1 MLQITLNP
9 STYIYDGTKK
19 EPTVTVKYNG
29 SEIPSS
35 EYIVSYENNINV
47 GTATAIITDNP
58 GGNYT
63 INANKD
69 FSITPLVIDPTDPA
83 ISSLLQITLTPES
96 YIYDGTAKEPTVTI
110 TYKGIEIPSSEYAV
124 NYKNNINAGT
134 ATAEIID
141 NQGGNYTINASKD
154 FSITPL
160 VIDPT
165 DPAIASLLQITLNP
179 STYIYDGTKK
189 EPTVTVKYNGT
200 EIPSSEYTVSYENNI
215 NVGTAKAIISDNQG
229 GNYTINASKDFSITP
244 LVIDPSDPTI
254 ASLLQITISPD
265 SYIYDGTAKE
275 PTVTIT
281 YKGIE
286 IPSSEYTVSYENN
299 INVGTATA
307 IITDNQGG
315 NYTINANKDFSIT
328 PIEINL
334 NDPKFASLF
343 SIVINPDSYIFDGK
357 AKEPAVTIT
366 YKGTE
371 IPAAEYIVTYQDNI
385 NVGTAKAIISDNQGG
400 NYTISGEAPF
410 TINLLVIDPT
420 DPNLSIIIE
429 TTTYEYTGSP
439 IEPKVTVTYNG
450 ITVPSTEYTVT
461 YQNNTNVGTA
471 TIIITDNPNGNY
483 TINGETQFTIKPGK
497 ISITAS
503 NIDADGYILADAS
516 NQYFCSGKAVI
527 EFTVSKGNPQ
537 NYSIEFDGGE
547 IPTQSGAITGNSVE
561 IELPKDLLPGT
572 YTGTIELTSTDG
584 NSTDKLPIKVIVKLP
599 YYTIVPLYNDVVAV
613 NQLSGEFLS
622 YKWTENGSEIPG
634 ANGRILQHTFNKSA
648 VYTAILT
655 KSDGSSYETCPLDLS
670 RFTVANATAKLI
682 VYPNP
687 ATSGNDITVEVSE
700 NYNPEAKK
708 QIYIYNINGTLVK
721 RLSSPQEIN
730 KIQLPNGNY
739 SGMYIQNGEKV
750 PFKVIV
756 K

>member
-1 MLQITLNP
+1 MNKQLLLFFIVPLMVAVTAQDVAAQIVPVPSQQSDGTWSFTMPDYDVAIEAELLDITVDPLTVSEYQYDGNEKKPDVTAKAGTGSSAVAIEAGKCTATYPDDVINVGTKNITEVKVWNNGGGEATISTKLSYQITPLDIDPADPNTASLLTITLNP
-9 STYIYDGTKK
+9 DTYIYDGKKK
-19 EPTVTVKYNG
+19 EPSVTITYKG
-29 SEIPSS
+29 IEIPSS
-35 EYIVSYENNINV
+35 EYTVSYENNINV

-69 FSITPLVIDPTDPA
+69 FSITP
-83 ISSLLQITLTPES
+83 
-96 YIYDGTAKEPTVTI
+96 
-110 TYKGIEIPSSEYAV
+110 
-124 NYKNNINAGT
+124 
-134 ATAEIID
+134 
-141 NQGGNYTINASKD
+141 
-154 FSITPL
+154 
-160 VIDPT
+160 
-165 DPAIASLLQITLNP
+165 
-179 STYIYDGTKK
+179 
-189 EPTVTVKYNGT
+189 
-200 EIPSSEYTVSYENNI
+200 
-215 NVGTAKAIISDNQG
+215 
-229 GNYTINASKDFSITP
+229 
-244 LVIDPSDPTI
+244 
-254 ASLLQITISPD
+254 
-265 SYIYDGTAKE
+265 
-275 PTVTIT
+275 
-281 YKGIE
+281 
-286 IPSSEYTVSYENN
+286 
-299 INVGTATA
+299 
-307 IITDNQGG
+307 
-315 NYTINANKDFSIT
+315 
-328 PIEINL
+328 IEINL

-343 SIVINPDSYIFDGK
+343 SIVITPDSYIYDGK

-371 IPAAEYIVTYQDNI
+371 IPAAEYTVTYLDNI

-429 TTTYEYTGSP
+429 TDAYEYTGSP

-450 ITVPSTEYTVT
+450 ITIPSTEYTVT

-497 ISITAS
+497 ISITPV

-537 NYSIEFDGGE
+537 NYSIEFDGGD
-547 IPTQSGAITGNSVE
+547 IPSQSGAISGNSVE

-572 YTGTIELTSTDG
+572 YSGTIELTSTDG

-599 YYTIVPLYNDVVAV
+599 YYTIVPLYNDVAAV
-613 NQLSGEFLS
+613 NQLAGEFS
-622 YKWTENGSEIPG
+622 AYKWTENGNEISG
-634 ANGRILQHTFNKSA
+634 ANGRILQHTFNKSS

-655 KSDGSSYETCPLDLS
+655 KTDGGSYETCPLDLS
-670 RFTVANATAKLI
+670 RISVGNSTARLV

-687 ATSGNDITVEVSE
+687 ATQGNDITVEVSE
-700 NYNPEAKK
+700 NYNPEANK
-708 QIYIYNINGTLVK
+708 QIYIYNLNGTLAK
-721 RLSSPQEIN
+721 HLSSPQEIN
-730 KIQLPNGNY
+730 KVQLPTGNY
-739 SGMYIQNGEKV
+739 SGVYIQNGEKV
-750 PFKVIV
+750 PFKLIV